1 MLIFVKTLTG
11 RWYTVEVEE
20 DDTVEEMK
28 KDLYRQSG
36 TPEVVQAIIYGG
48 RILSDHWKL
57 NDLNTF
63 KQFILIDNDT

>member
-1 MLIFVKTLTG
+1 MQIFVKEFTG

-20 DDTVEEMK
+20 EDTVEEMK
-28 KDLYRQSG
+28 KDIYRQSG
-36 TPEVVQAIIYGG
+36 IPEVVQAIIYEG

-63 KQFILIDNDT
+63 KQFILIDNVT